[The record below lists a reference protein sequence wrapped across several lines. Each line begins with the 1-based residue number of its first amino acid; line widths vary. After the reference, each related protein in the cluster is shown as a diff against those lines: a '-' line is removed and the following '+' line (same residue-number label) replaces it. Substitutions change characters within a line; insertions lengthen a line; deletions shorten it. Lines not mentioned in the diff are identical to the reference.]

1 MEEQELLSGRE
12 IGRRAAERVARAIP
26 RRAQFTRSLMV
37 VTRVVD
43 GWHYDVDGGTKDAP
57 ATISGVPATSAAVNA
72 KVGDVLVVDVYNSKA
87 LAIGILP
94 SKWTLPM
101 SDLWPGDETFPH

>member
-26 RRAQFTRSLMV
+26 RQAQFTRSLMV

-43 GWHYDVDGGTKDAP
+43 GWHYDVDCGTKDAP

-87 LAIGILP
+87 MAIGILP